1 MQALEFLALV
11 LVNLALTVYL
21 VEKGTKFWKDQRR
34 LKRLVNQHPEMKGVH
49 PDEDGLFVFESDD
62 SLKVLVL
69 ETISP
74 ALMNPFTSQKKISKR
89 TESIGAG
96 MER

>member
-1 MQALEFLALV
+1 MQALEFLALA
-11 LVNLALTVYL
+11 LVNLALIVYL
-21 VEKGTKFWKDQRR
+21 FEKGFNFWKENRR

-69 ETISP
+69 E
-74 ALMNPFTSQKKISKR
+74 NDERGVDEPFYVR
-89 TESIGAG
+89 E
-96 MER
+96 EDLEEE

>member
-11 LVNLALTVYL
+11 LVNLALIVYL
-21 VEKGTKFWKDQRR
+21 FEKGFKFWKENRR
-34 LKRLVNQHPEMKGVH
+34 LDRLVNQHPEMKGVH

-69 ETISP
+69 ENDEP
-74 ALMNPFTSQKKISKR
+74 GVDEPFYVK
-89 TESIGAG
+89 E
-96 MER
+96 EDFEEE

>member
-21 VEKGTKFWKDQRR
+21 FEKSFKFWKEKRR
-34 LKRLVNQHPEMKGVH
+34 LKRLVNQHPEMEGVH

-62 SLKVLVL
+62 SLKLLVL
-69 ETISP
+69 QNDQPGVDE
-74 ALMNPFTSQKKISKR
+74 PFYV
-89 TESIGAG
+89 TEEDS
-96 MER
+96 EEE

>member
-21 VEKGTKFWKDQRR
+21 VEKGTKFWKEMRR
-34 LKRLVNQHPEMKGVH
+34 IERLVNQHPEMKGVH
-49 PDEDGLFVFESDD
+49 PEEDGLFVFESDD

-69 ETISP
+69 ENDQP
-74 ALMNPFTSQKKISKR
+74 GADEPFYV
-89 TESIGAG
+89 TE
-96 MER
+96 EDLEED

>member
-21 VEKGTKFWKDQRR
+21 FEKGFKFWKEKRR
-34 LKRLVNQHPEMKGVH
+34 LKRLVNQHPEMEGVH

-62 SLKVLVL
+62 SLKLLVL
-69 ETISP
+69 QNDQPGMDE
-74 ALMNPFTSQKKISKR
+74 PFYV
-89 TESIGAG
+89 TEEDS
-96 MER
+96 EEE

>member
-21 VEKGTKFWKDQRR
+21 FEKGFKFWKEKRL
-34 LKRLVNQHPEMKGVH
+34 LKRLVNQHPEMEGVH

-62 SLKVLVL
+62 SLKLLVL
-69 ETISP
+69 QNDQPGVDE
-74 ALMNPFTSQKKISKR
+74 PFYV
-89 TESIGAG
+89 TE
-96 MER
+96 EDLEEE

>member
-21 VEKGTKFWKDQRR
+21 VEKAYKFWKEKRR
-34 LKRLVNQHPEMKGVH
+34 LKRLVNQHPEMQGVH

-69 ETISP
+69 ENDQP
-74 ALMNPFTSQKKISKR
+74 GADEPFYV
-89 TESIGAG
+89 TE
-96 MER
+96 EDLEEE

>member
-1 MQALEFLALV
+1 MQAMEFLPLV
-11 LVNLALTVYL
+11 LVKLALTVYL
-21 VEKGTKFWKDQRR
+21 VEKGTKFWKEKRR

-69 ETISP
+69 EIDQPGSDE
-74 ALMNPFTSQKKISKR
+74 PFYV
-89 TESIGAG
+89 TE
-96 MER
+96 EDLEED

>member
-21 VEKGTKFWKDQRR
+21 VEKGTKFWKEKRR
-34 LKRLVNQHPEMKGVH
+34 LKRLVNQHPEMQGVH

-69 ETISP
+69 ENDSLVLMSP
-74 ALMNPFTSQKKISKR
+74 STSQKRILKR

>member
-11 LVNLALTVYL
+11 LVNLALTIYL
-21 VEKGTKFWKDQRR
+21 VEKGYKFWKEKRR
-34 LKRLVNQHPEMKGVH
+34 LKRLVNQHPEMQGVH

-69 ETISP
+69 ENDQPGSDE
-74 ALMNPFTSQKKISKR
+74 PFHVK
-89 TESIGAG
+89 E
-96 MER
+96 EDLEEE

>member
-11 LVNLALTVYL
+11 LVNLVLTVYL
-21 VEKGTKFWKDQRR
+21 AEKGFKFWKERRR
-34 LKRLVNQHPEMKGVH
+34 LKRLVNKHPEMKGVH

-69 ETISP
+69 ENDQPGSDE
-74 ALMNPFTSQKKISKR
+74 PFYV
-89 TESIGAG
+89 TE
-96 MER
+96 EDLEEE